1 FIGRSVVPNAAESI
15 LKSITVLIPYAIN
28 PVPMHVPLLTGGHTM
43 AWLRV
48 LTCTNKG
55 LVAATT
61 STLIGRPDWP
71 YQLRVRNLTHVDA
84 IAISTPQAG
93 WTDQHIHR
101 YLISHHVALAEPT
114 TPPRQSPVIDSDMFE
129 VLPAGSM
136 QKTTIAPE
144 DISEDEITE
153 RERIRQEELDDAK
166 FIPNYADLDR
176 IIKDWDKIPNDD
188 ISTKLAES
196 CTDTAQH
203 LSPNGFPMDY
213 WKYVPDIEK
222 PHVAERYSSFAAAR
236 QVEIFQLYHT
246 QLYPRICPK
255 RPQQRNYVFG
265 QALAFP
271 ESFFHRNPDNPDRV
285 LGFQMSCNTTHD
297 RPVRS
302 TRSQQYSP
310 VQQRYLT
317 VKTAELIVKKYCER
331 SDSPYR
337 APIMLVVKKTFLKDF
352 MKEHGD
358 AFFEKLHDEKY
369 LDIVGQF
376 YRLTIDL
383 RQLNAITI
391 LDGHPLPS
399 ITSILDQMHG
409 CCHFTAFDIKDA
421 FWCCMV
427 AEKDRHKFAFST
439 HNELLQ
445 WIVVPQ
451 GSKGGA
457 TFFARVV
464 QVVFE
469 GAPKTIAKYQDDVF
483 NFAPDFDS
491 LLAAHHE
498 TYIRVAKYNLVL
510 EPVKA
515 VMNYPLLQVL
525 GHIITSGGFRT
536 PAPHRIAAILE
547 LSEHMKT
554 KIQVSSFIGLM
565 IYNKDYVPALA
576 SLLAPL
582 HDLNR
587 NEG

>member
-1 FIGRSVVPNAAESI
+1 LDDGSSINLIDATFAKKHQFHVRKRRAVQVLGVNGSAQIHEEVLVPVTFIGRSVVPNTAESL

-71 YQLRVRNLTHVDA
+71 YRLRVRNLTHVDA

-114 TPPRQSPVIDSDMFE
+114 TPARQSPVIDSDMFE

-136 QKTTIAPE
+136 QKTTIATE
-144 DISEDEITE
+144 DISEDEIRE

-213 WKYVPDIEK
+213 WQYVPDIEK

-265 QALAFP
+265 QA
-271 ESFFHRNPDNPDRV
+271 
-285 LGFQMSCNTTHD
+285 
-297 RPVRS
+297 
-302 TRSQQYSP
+302 
-310 VQQRYLT
+310 
-317 VKTAELIVKKYCER
+317 
-331 SDSPYR
+331 
-337 APIMLVVKKTFLKDF
+337 
-352 MKEHGD
+352 
-358 AFFEKLHDEKY
+358 
-369 LDIVGQF
+369 
-376 YRLTIDL
+376 
-383 RQLNAITI
+383 
-391 LDGHPLPS
+391 
-399 ITSILDQMHG
+399 
-409 CCHFTAFDIKDA
+409 
-421 FWCCMV
+421 
-427 AEKDRHKFAFST
+427 
-439 HNELLQ
+439 
-445 WIVVPQ
+445 
-451 GSKGGA
+451 
-457 TFFARVV
+457 
-464 QVVFE
+464 
-469 GAPKTIAKYQDDVF
+469 
-483 NFAPDFDS
+483 
-491 LLAAHHE
+491 
-498 TYIRVAKYNLVL
+498 
-510 EPVKA
+510 
-515 VMNYPLLQVL
+515 
-525 GHIITSGGFRT
+525 
-536 PAPHRIAAILE
+536 
-547 LSEHMKT
+547 
-554 KIQVSSFIGLM
+554 
-565 IYNKDYVPALA
+565 
-576 SLLAPL
+576 
-582 HDLNR
+582 
-587 NEG
+587 